1 MSMSAFFRALRA
13 SYQSEIDDLTFDSEG
28 RDVLRKR
35 LLEKRSQIVFLSQM
49 MESSPEMVAVVLHG
63 GFHFELPAVMEQ
75 LLTLEPDEFPD
86 WDSLAD
92 AVQLT
97 PWAKDL
103 ANTFLKSPEGGWFM
117 TVAAAL
123 EYLYQRQP
131 VSHQDGGHAS
141 ESAPHDEDG
150 RQNGGRHLD
159 HGHDFDADD
168 ESHQQQDHEHDEASA
183 DWLENQGFDRKA

>member
-35 LLEKRSQIVFLSQM
+35 LLEKRSQIAFLSQM
-49 MESSPEMVAVVLHG
+49 IESAPEMVAVVLHG

-75 LLTLEPDEFPD
+75 MLTLEPDEFPD
-86 WDSLAD
+86 WDSLSD

-103 ANTFLKSPEGGWFM
+103 ANIFLTEPQGAWFM
-117 TVAAAL
+117 TVAAVL
-123 EYLYQRQP
+123 EYLYWRQP
-131 VSHQDGGHAS
+131 VSHQDSGHAS
-141 ESAPHDEDG
+141 DGTPHDEHG
-150 RQNGGRHLD
+150 RQVGGRHLD

-168 ESHQQQDHEHDEASA
+168 ESHQQPDHEQDEASA
-183 DWLENQGFDRKA
+183 EWLEDQGFDRKA

>member
-1 MSMSAFFRALRA
+1 MSMSAFFRALRI

-35 LLEKRSQIVFLSQM
+35 LLEKRSQIGFLVQM
-49 MESSPEMVAVVLHG
+49 IESSPEMVAVVLHG
-63 GFHFELPAVMEQ
+63 GFHFELPSVMEQ

-86 WDSLAD
+86 WDSLTD

-103 ANTFLKSPEGGWFM
+103 SSTFLKSPQGGWFM

-131 VSHQDGGHAS
+131 VNPQDNVHQNNGAS
-141 ESAPHDEDG
+141 LDENA
-150 RQNGGRHLD
+150 RPIGGRHLD

-168 ESHQQQDHEHDEASA
+168 ESHQQQDHEHDEASSN
-183 DWLENQGFDRKA
+183 WLENQGFDRKV